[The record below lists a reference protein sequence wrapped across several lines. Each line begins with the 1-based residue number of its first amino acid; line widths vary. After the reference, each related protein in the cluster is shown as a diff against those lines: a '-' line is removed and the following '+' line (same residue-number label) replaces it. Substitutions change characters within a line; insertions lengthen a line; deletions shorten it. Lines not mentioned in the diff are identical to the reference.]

1 MNRESVLQIG
11 FVDIAAILFAVG
23 GVASLVMSL
32 LTIPVVSAQ
41 LPVTFIT
48 VFFVILAIDLICSLG
63 ALHCYTLA
71 TKRMLS
77 EAGMRGLIFGAL
89 LLIFSL
95 GFVANFIAA
104 TATVILAELS
114 AALSSLRR
122 HNLFRTSLHNAFFFS
137 STSRTDQSTS
147 LGSQKAREKFQ
158 RSNSA
163 QPATSHIDQRLL
175 NLVAERV

>member
-1 MNRESVLQIG
+1 MSRDSVLQIG
-11 FVDIAAILFAVG
+11 FVDIAAVLFVVG

-95 GFVANFIAA
+95 GFVANFIA
-104 TATVILAELS
+104 TNSTVILAELS
-114 AALSSLRR
+114 AVLVLVGGIICFALRYTTLSSSPVMQVPISQPVLADRKQGKNFSDPIQSNRR
-122 HNLFRTSLHNAFFFS
+122 
-137 STSRTDQSTS
+137 Q
-147 LGSQKAREKFQ
+147 
-158 RSNSA
+158 
-163 QPATSHIDQRLL
+163 AT
-175 NLVAERV
+175 

>member
-104 TATVILAELS
+104 SATVILAELS
-114 AALSSLRR
+114 AVLVLFGGIICFALRYTTLSSSPLQEEISHPALAARKQGKNSSDPIQSNRR
-122 HNLFRTSLHNAFFFS
+122 
-137 STSRTDQSTS
+137 Q
-147 LGSQKAREKFQ
+147 
-158 RSNSA
+158 
-163 QPATSHIDQRLL
+163 AT
-175 NLVAERV
+175 

>member
-1 MNRESVLQIG
+1 MSRNSALQVG

-41 LPVTFIT
+41 LPVTFVT
-48 VFFVILAIDLICSLG
+48 VFSVVLAVDLICSLG

-89 LLIFSL
+89 LLIFGL
-95 GFVANFIAA
+95 GFVANFIPAN
-104 TATVILAELS
+104 TTVILVELS
-114 AALSSLRR
+114 AALVLVGGIICFALRYTTLSS
-122 HNLFRTSLHNAFFFS
+122 SPQLHQPILQPAIQKN
-137 STSRTDQSTS
+137 R
-147 LGSQKAREKFQ
+147 GRSQQ
-158 RSNSA
+158 SNSA
-163 QPATSHIDQRLL
+163 QSA
-175 NLVAERV
+175 

>member
-1 MNRESVLQIG
+1 MLQIG

-114 AALSSLRR
+114 AALVLFGGIICFALRYTTLSSSL
-122 HNLFRTSLHNAFFFS
+122 LQEPIS
-137 STSRTDQSTS
+137 
-147 LGSQKAREKFQ
+147 
-158 RSNSA
+158 
-163 QPATSHIDQRLL
+163 QPALAARKQGKNSNDPIQPNRRQAT
-175 NLVAERV
+175 

>member
-114 AALSSLRR
+114 AALVLFGGIICFALRYTTLSSSPL
-122 HNLFRTSLHNAFFFS
+122 LQEPIS
-137 STSRTDQSTS
+137 
-147 LGSQKAREKFQ
+147 
-158 RSNSA
+158 
-163 QPATSHIDQRLL
+163 QPALAARKQGKNSNDPIQPNRRQAT
-175 NLVAERV
+175 

>member
-1 MNRESVLQIG
+1 MSRDSALQVG
-11 FVDIAAILFAVG
+11 FVDIAAVLFVVG

-95 GFVANFIAA
+95 GFVANFITA
-104 TATVILAELS
+104 TSTVILAELS
-114 AALSSLRR
+114 ATLVLIGGIICFTLRYTTLSSSPQLQQPIR
-122 HNLFRTSLHNAFFFS
+122 
-137 STSRTDQSTS
+137 
-147 LGSQKAREKFQ
+147 
-158 RSNSA
+158 
-163 QPATSHIDQRLL
+163 QPARAVKKQEKNPNNQIQPNRQQATRI
-175 NLVAERV
+175 